1 MLVDVFFP
9 KNKDFFEIFEMYLPT
24 TSQKSLIIA
33 FLLTN
38 LPKISRKRSKICKFR
53 KNCLKIFRGA
63 FGAAKTPLFPI
74 FCPSPLVDGPPLRSN
89 PPIPLIT
96 TIRSIFFCLPNFLD
110 AMALVKIIISPR
122 GMKIIYFL
130 QMNQENK
137 IFFLKAKLEGR
148 KIIDVL
154 LADFSETCDLLHL
167 KNYNF
172 TILQFYS
179 SINKNLQ

>member
-1 MLVDVFFP
+1 
-9 KNKDFFEIFEMYLPT
+9 
-24 TSQKSLIIA
+24 
-33 FLLTN
+33 
-38 LPKISRKRSKICKFR
+38 
-53 KNCLKIFRGA
+53 
-63 FGAAKTPLFPI
+63 
-74 FCPSPLVDGPPLRSN
+74 
-89 PPIPLIT
+89 
-96 TIRSIFFCLPNFLD
+96 
-110 AMALVKIIISPR
+110 MALVKIIISPR